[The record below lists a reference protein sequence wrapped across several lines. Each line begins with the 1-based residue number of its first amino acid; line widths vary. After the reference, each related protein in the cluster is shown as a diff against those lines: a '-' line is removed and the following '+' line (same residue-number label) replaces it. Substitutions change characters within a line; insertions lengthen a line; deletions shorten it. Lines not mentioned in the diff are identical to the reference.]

1 MISQGY
7 SGGSGGPDRSFGAR
21 GFGGSCKSDWLG
33 GSEEPSGSCEFYG
46 SGLDGGPGGFDRYCG
61 SSGSCWSCGSCGSG
75 WFVMPSLCN
84 SGYFL
89 YI

>member
-1 MISQGY
+1 MISLGY

-21 GFGGSCKSDWLG
+21 GFGGSCMSDCLG
-33 GSEEPSGSCEFYG
+33 RSEEPSGSCEFYG
-46 SGLDGGPGGFDRYCG
+46 SRLDGGFGRYCG

-75 WFVMPSLCN
+75 WFVMPSLRN

>member
-21 GFGGSCKSDWLG
+21 GFGGSCMSDCLG
-33 GSEEPSGSCEFYG
+33 RSEEPSGSCEFYG
-46 SGLDGGPGGFDRYCG
+46 SGLDGRPGGFGRYCG
-61 SSGSCWSCGSCGSG
+61 SSGPCWSCGSCGSG
-75 WFVMPSLCN
+75 WFVMPSLRN

>member
-7 SGGSGGPDRSFGAR
+7 SGGSGGPDRSFEAR

-46 SGLDGGPGGFDRYCG
+46 LVWMVGQVGLVGIVGLVGLVGRVGPVGLVG
-61 SSGSCWSCGSCGSG
+61 
-75 WFVMPSLCN
+75 L
-84 SGYFL
+84 
-89 YI
+89 